1 LEGWKAS
8 TWRDLLNGSAMEWLY
23 TVAFYFDVLR
33 VYSFGILYSV
43 AAQSL
48 QCLASASV
56 CLVFIQIIIKVEL
69 EIIHFMSNTLITPVT
84 LCAYLVVQN
93 R

>member
-1 LEGWKAS
+1 
-8 TWRDLLNGSAMEWLY
+8 MEWPY
-23 TVAFYFDVLR
+23 TGAFSFDVLR

-69 EIIHFMSNTLITPVT
+69 QIIHFMSNTLITPVP
-84 LCAYLVVQN
+84 LCAFLLV
-93 R
+93 